1 MPMVSFSTQTHSD
14 LPYLYAY
21 NPKLQLLPG
30 KFSMLLVM
38 GYAAALTVLQGNIL
52 PQYEFMLN

>member
-1 MPMVSFSTQTHSD
+1 MVSISTQTHSN

-21 NPKLQLLPG
+21 NQKPNILPG

>member
-1 MPMVSFSTQTHSD
+1 
-14 LPYLYAY
+14 
-21 NPKLQLLPG
+21 
-30 KFSMLLVM
+30 MLVVL

>member
-1 MPMVSFSTQTHSD
+1 MVSFSTRIPSD

-21 NPKLQLLPG
+21 NPQHNLLPG
-30 KFSMLLVM
+30 KFSMLVVM
-38 GYAAALTVLQGNIL
+38 GYAAALTVIQGNIL

>member
-1 MPMVSFSTQTHSD
+1 MVSISTNFSSD

-21 NPKLQLLPG
+21 NAKLELLPA
-30 KFSMLLVM
+30 KFSMLVVL

>member
-1 MPMVSFSTQTHSD
+1 MVSFSTRIPSE

-21 NPKLQLLPG
+21 NHKIQQLPS
-30 KFSMLLVM
+30 KFSMLVVL
-38 GYAAALTVLQGNIL
+38 GYSAALTIMEGSIF

>member
-1 MPMVSFSTQTHSD
+1 MVSFSTRTHSE

-21 NPKLQLLPG
+21 SPKLEVLPG
-30 KFSMLLVM
+30 RFSLLLVM

-52 PQYEFMLN
+52 PQYEFVLN

>member
-1 MPMVSFSTQTHSD
+1 MVSFSTRNHSA

-21 NPKLQLLPG
+21 NSKLQLLPG
-30 KFSMLLVM
+30 KYSLLLVM
-38 GYAAALTVLQGNIL
+38 GYAAALTVLKGNLL

>member
-1 MPMVSFSTQTHSD
+1 MPMVSFSTRNQSD

-21 NPKLQLLPG
+21 SPKLQLLPG
-30 KFSMLLVM
+30 KYSLLLIM
-38 GYAAALTVLQGNIL
+38 GYAAALTILQGKVL

>member
-1 MPMVSFSTQTHSD
+1 MVSISTRIPSD

-21 NPKLQLLPG
+21 NSKLQLLPS
-30 KFSMLLVM
+30 KFSMLVVM
-38 GYAAALTVLQGNIL
+38 GYSAALTVLQGSIL